1 MDQCVEFRRIN
12 DCRRQGEA
20 SCSFSGESRPRQRI
34 LTALLQPANSGV
46 IEHSCL
52 FLVRW
57 YLTPGIGEIPRKN
70 QVVPRYFDIGRS
82 PSSGVR
88 KDLDLLCGSASSCV
102 ALSRS
107 LHVSKPH
114 VLICD
119 MGTVATSC
127 NAYQLFQDGVCK

>member
-1 MDQCVEFRRIN
+1 MDQCVEFLRIN
-12 DCRRQGEA
+12 DCRRQGETLW
-20 SCSFSGESRPRQRI
+20 SFSGESRPRQRI

-46 IEHSCL
+46 TEHSCL
-52 FLVRW
+52 FLMRW

-70 QVVPRYFDIGRS
+70 QVVPKYFDIGRS
-82 PSSGVR
+82 PSFGVR
-88 KDLDLLCGSASSCV
+88 EHLDLLSGSASSHV

-107 LHVSKPH
+107 LNVSEPH

-127 NAYQLFQDGVCK
+127 NAYQLFQGL